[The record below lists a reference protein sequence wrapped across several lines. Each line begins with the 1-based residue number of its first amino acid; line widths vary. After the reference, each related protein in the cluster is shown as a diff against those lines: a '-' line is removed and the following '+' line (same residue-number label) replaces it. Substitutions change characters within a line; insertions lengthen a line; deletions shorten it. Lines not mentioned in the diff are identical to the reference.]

1 MLVYQLARVALA
13 AVTLLGQS
21 VTAQKRCPN
30 PSVRREWRSL
40 PSHERAE
47 WINAIKVKNSAG
59 HSSPVANASP
69 CPVSQHVAP
78 QLFFDADV

>member
-21 VTAQKRCPN
+21 VTAQKHCRN

-40 PSHERAE
+40 SAHERAE
-47 WINAIKVKNSAG
+47 WINAVKVRNPAG
-59 HSSPVANASP
+59 HSSRGG
-69 CPVSQHVAP
+69 
-78 QLFFDADV
+78 

>member
-1 MLVYQLARVALA
+1 MLAYQLARVALRVA

-21 VTAQKRCPN
+21 VTAQTHCPN

-47 WINAIKVKNSAG
+47 WINAVKVKNPAG
-59 HSSPVANASP
+59 HSSRVADIFP
-69 CPVSQHVAP
+69 CPVSMRY
-78 QLFFDADV
+78 LTTLL